1 MHRERGLNL
10 KQKFQQQFEVGRRKA
25 ELKRGE
31 LKRKQYQSVGGGNQY
46 IQTWP
51 CPLPCLMLLC

>member
-1 MHRERGLNL
+1 L